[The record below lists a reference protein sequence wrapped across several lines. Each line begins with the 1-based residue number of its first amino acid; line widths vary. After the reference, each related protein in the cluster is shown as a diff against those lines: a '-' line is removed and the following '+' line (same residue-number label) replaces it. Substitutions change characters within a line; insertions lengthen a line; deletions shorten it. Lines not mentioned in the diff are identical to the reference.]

1 MPANL
6 IMLPFT
12 LHLHEQVALGCSKRI
27 QMTQNVFPQ
36 TNWALKSTV
45 MIWSAIR
52 FDDFFRISPSSNS
65 TIPRSILVWQVF
77 LDATRT
83 YFSIALR
90 LACSLSLDLLLFA
103 LGECEFRVYTIY
115 ILEDGHGIEGPC
127 MASKTGL
134 RPGKMLPK
142 SPGRPKKLSF
152 PRTLKTLHSSSK
164 CVLKFS
170 CSRIIRLLP

>member
-1 MPANL
+1 MITRISPRGRTRPKMTYHVWDLDTGWVVPWLAWEWIVDYHMPANL

-36 TNWALKSTV
+36 TNWALKSAV
-45 MIWSAIR
+45 LIRSAIR
-52 FDDFFRISPSSNS
+52 FDDFRISPSSNS
-65 TIPRSILVWQVF
+65 TIPRSISVWQVF

-103 LGECEFRVYTIY
+103 LGECDFRVYTWY
-115 ILEDGHGIEGPC
+115 YVQRSA
-127 MASKTGL
+127 MTGS
-134 RPGKMLPK
+134 G
-142 SPGRPKKLSF
+142 
-152 PRTLKTLHSSSK
+152 T
-164 CVLKFS
+164 
-170 CSRIIRLLP
+170 